1 MNARFEAGPDLNWK
15 ELETPAVLSRRK
27 PHPLWRAF
35 TITLLFAGALIIG
48 VGSAYLALSREDLFQ
63 SVRIGVWGAHPLA
76 GTPEADPY
84 SAAIFARLGRVPL
97 ASGEGVAFIAR
108 ETSAGRPL
116 RPGCTYM
123 ISGLTPSARLWTL
136 TSADGEARLVP
147 VPMDRL
153 YLDSNQ
159 ILRKPDGSFDIT
171 ASARPAPGNWLPTG
185 KGPGLSFILR
195 LYDAP
200 ITTGSSL
207 AGLTMPAITEVSCP

>member
-1 MNARFEAGPDLNWK
+1 MNAHFEAGPDIAWK
-15 ELETPAVLSRRK
+15 EVETPAVLSRRK
-27 PHPLWRAF
+27 PHPLWRAL

-48 VGSAYLALSREDLFQ
+48 VGSAYLTLSREDLFQ

-84 SAAIFARLGRVPL
+84 SAAIYARLGRVPL
-97 ASGEGVAFIAR
+97 ASGEGVAFIA
-108 ETSAGRPL
+108 TSTSDGSSL
-116 RPGCTYM
+116 QPGCSYL

-147 VPMDRL
+147 VPLDRL
-153 YLDSNQ
+153 YLDSTQ

-171 ASARPAPGNWLPTG
+171 ASPTPSPGNWLPTG
-185 KGPGLSFILR
+185 NGRGLSFILR

-207 AGLTMPAITEVSCP
+207 AGLTMPSISEVSCP

>member
-15 ELETPAVLSRRK
+15 ELETPAVLSQRK

-35 TITLLFAGALIIG
+35 TITLLFAGALVIG
-48 VGSAYLALSREDLFQ
+48 VGSAYFALSREDLFQ

-108 ETSAGRPL
+108 ETSEGRPL
-116 RPGCTYM
+116 RPGCTYL

-147 VPMDRL
+147 VPMGRL
-153 YLDSNQ
+153 YLDSTQ
-159 ILRKPDGSFDIT
+159 ILRKPDGSFDII

-185 KGPGLSFILR
+185 QGDGLSFILR

-207 AGLTMPAITEVSCP
+207 AGLTMPAITEVSCS